1 MHKETKLAETTA
13 TNIKTE
19 TLFVVLSLNVK
30 RRNLATSSS
39 SQFYCCWGIFTLIKY
54 SSFLGLENV
63 RSVLRIWG
71 QKIWKLTL
79 HLINVAEIDVYGN

>member
-13 TNIKTE
+13 TKIKTE

-39 SQFYCCWGIFTLIKY
+39 SQSYCCWRIFTLIKY